1 METNPIINIKK
12 KKFDLNVSDINSS
25 FENEKISSSPKIIPD
40 IKFING
46 METNNFSDKKNKFVN
61 GVISDGKTKE
71 YIPKYL
77 NKSNYLIKVKK
88 DINNNNI
95 EENDETKKNYINKSN
110 MGLTESNYVKHKNDS
125 KFLIRNVSMN
135 NYINN
140 TFHNNIDNSIITNNN
155 NVLLI
160 DNNKSTHAD
169 RLDPKN
175 AIKINRIKDEYIEFL
190 QKQYEDNNKI
200 NFSLDSNNKDLLKK
214 CNDLIQDN
222 LLLNKTVND
231 RTNQLNKSIQEN
243 MIMKSQLDK
252 TILNNKKNE
261 QKIIYYEEQLKL
273 FKSNNTNYQKIIQD
287 LKEQNQQLNINLNKI
302 KNANEEEQKKMEE
315 KLQIK
320 IEEIKKHLEESY
332 NEKIEEINKHGTKIK
347 DLLKEIKILKDKNNE
362 LINELKKKEN
372 IIELMYKDNEK
383 LVNQNNLNNI
393 QIEQNTKQI
402 NDLNQIIQHKEIL
415 INSLKNKE
423 VEAEK
428 LLNQTNSPSVI
439 KVENSDFLSENIT
452 KLINDNEENKLK
464 IEYLNGKIRTIREI
478 EKKYN
483 ELMGGKRNNTHVVSN
498 NTSYMVRNTVSS
510 INSLNSVNSPKI
522 KVNTGHTIYISQHS
536 NSNSRSNSRSNS
548 NQNSDKRIN
557 IQDIKSK
564 YSKNNMDSKNKNVN
578 VNVTGKEINYKKKPI
593 VVNTSLPLKTI
604 DLDNEIRNISMKQNE
619 KSERIITDYKE
630 NSGKKKEQTR
640 NINKNIYMKF
650 NKNKYTYINNKNRI
664 IELDVKKSNK
674 EKKDKSSDKVI
685 TSKISNNVVF
695 KGRNFF
701 KKEENKNKGFKR
713 ENSINVVEKE
723 IEIEK
728 EKRTIHGKELEE
740 DVDEVKDNI
749 RKLNRKKNF
758 THKPNALNLSLEED
772 NKEQEIKNEN
782 ENEVNNNVN
791 KNKNSI
797 SYYLYGI
804 DRNDFL
810 HIFDINNKQW
820 VGKKKIFEID
830 IDDKSDSFR
839 KDYQY
844 EGTLLYN
851 MLDGVYILTGER
863 TDTLYYFDSKANSI
877 SKICKFNYSHDN
889 GSIMYDEDNDCLY
902 VFGGKNIT
910 SCEYYS
916 FIDKKLYKLPN
927 LISDRANAS
936 FIISNNKIFGFFGF
950 SYKNETYVKT
960 IEYID
965 YYKKDKWIE
974 LNDIKL
980 LKDNINFDIE
990 SISTMYYKQ
999 NKDKILI
1006 YSGIQGEDEEF
1017 VTDYYLLYD
1026 AKNNTMD
1033 KINKWNLNQYK
1044 HLGVFWKDYTLKKND
1059 PKGFHFA
1066 KNSRFIL
1073 LPENCI
1079 CEGYNSNDLIDIL
1092 IDYKN
1097 NVHFILQEKEK
1108 IDVYRGEI

>member
-1 METNPIINIKK
+1 MEKKININIKK
-12 KKFDLNVSDINSS
+12 KKFDLNSADFNSS
-25 FENEKISSSPKIIPD
+25 FENEKIGKSPKIIPD
-40 IKFING
+40 VKFSNG
-46 METNNFSDKKNKFVN
+46 METNNISDKKNKLIN
-61 GVISDGKTKE
+61 GVVSDGKIKE

-77 NKSNYLIKVKK
+77 NKSNMTIKVKK
-88 DINNNNI
+88 YINNYNF
-95 EENDETKKNYINKSN
+95 EENDGTRKTYNTKNSV
-110 MGLTESNYVKHKNDS
+110 GLTESNFVKHKNDS
-125 KFLIRNVSMN
+125 KILIRNFSMN
-135 NYINN
+135 SYINN
-140 TFHNNIDNSIITNNN
+140 TFHNNIDNSIVTNNN

-175 AIKINRIKDEYIEFL
+175 AIKINRIKDEYIDFL

-200 NFSLDSNNKDLLKK
+200 NFSLDSNNKDLLRK

-222 LLLNKTVND
+222 IILNKTVSD
-231 RTNQLNKSIQEN
+231 RTNKLNKSIQEN

-252 TILNNKKNE
+252 TILNSKKNE
-261 QKIIYYEEQLKL
+261 QKILYYEEQLKL
-273 FKSNNTNYQKIIQD
+273 FKSNNANYQNIIQD
-287 LKEQNQQLNINLNKI
+287 LKDQNQQLNLNINKL

-315 KLQIK
+315 QLRIK
-320 IEEIKKHLEESY
+320 IEEIKKNLEESY
-332 NEKIEEINKHGTKIK
+332 NEKIQEINKHGSKIK
-347 DLLKEIKILKDKNNE
+347 DLLEQIKILKDKNNE
-362 LINELKKKEN
+362 LLKELKKKEN

-393 QIEQNTKQI
+393 QIEQHSKQI

-423 VEAEK
+423 VETEK
-428 LLNQTNSPSVI
+428 ILNQTNSQSVI
-439 KVENSDFLSENIT
+439 KLENSDFLSENIT
-452 KLINDNEENKLK
+452 KLINDNEENKIK
-464 IEYLNGKIRTIREI
+464 IEYLNDKLRTIHEI

-483 ELMGGKRNNTHVVSN
+483 ELMGDKKNITYRVPN
-498 NTSYMVRNTVSS
+498 NTSYMVRNTV
-510 INSLNSVNSPKI
+510 NSVTSPKI
-522 KVNTGHTIYISQHS
+522 KINSGHTIYISKL
-536 NSNSRSNSRSNS
+536 SNSRSNSLNNS
-548 NQNSDKRIN
+548 RTSCNNNSEKRIN
-557 IQDIKSK
+557 IQDIKLK
-564 YSKNNMDSKNKNVN
+564 YSRNSYDTKNKNKYVN
-578 VNVTGKEINYKKKPI
+578 INGNEINYKKKPI
-593 VVNTSLPLKTI
+593 LANTSLPLKTI
-604 DLDNEIRNISMKQNE
+604 DVDKEIRSINMKQNE

-640 NINKNIYMKF
+640 NKKNASVKF
-650 NKNKYTYINNKNRI
+650 NKNNNTYINNKNRI
-664 IELDVKKSNK
+664 IEIDVRKNNV
-674 EKKDKSSDKVI
+674 EKKEKSSDKI
-685 TSKISNNVVF
+685 IASKIPNNVIF

-701 KKEENKNKGFKR
+701 KKGENKSKGFNW
-713 ENSINVVEKE
+713 ESPNYNEQYD
-723 IEIEK
+723 IEI

-758 THKPNALNLSLEED
+758 TYKPNETNLSLENSD
-772 NKEQEIKNEN
+772 KGQEIEN

-791 KNKNSI
+791 KNKNTI

-810 HIFDINNKQW
+810 HIFDINNKKW

-830 IDDKSDSFR
+830 LEDKSDSFR

-851 MLDGVYILTGER
+851 MLEGVFILTGES
-863 TDTLYYFDSKANSI
+863 TDTLYYFDSKTNSI
-877 SKICKFNYSHDN
+877 SKICKFNYCHDN
-889 GSIMYDEDNDCLY
+889 GSIMYDENTDCLY

-916 FIDKKLYKLPN
+916 FIDEKIYKLPN
-927 LISDRANAS
+927 LISDRANGS

-950 SYKNETYVKT
+950 SYKKETYVKT

-980 LKDNINFDIE
+980 LKENINFDIE
-990 SISTMYYKQ
+990 SVSTMYYKQ

-1026 AKNNTMD
+1026 ARNNTMD

-1073 LPENCI
+1073 LPKNCI
-1079 CEGYNSNDLIDIL
+1079 CEGYNSNDKIDIL

-1097 NVHFILQEKEK
+1097 NVHFILQGKEK
-1108 IDVYRGEI
+1108 IDIYRGEI